1 LKGSISEFLDL
12 VAVERVGGVL
22 SRYFEVAR
30 VIREWQGR
38 GPVIVYRVEGCPQ
51 DSASNLVD
59 LRFKLYKALGVNSD
73 DEAYTKL
80 LNAMSNPAKPYV
92 VGAPKL
98 REAGEGLWEVP
109 AARFYE
115 KEAGPY
121 ISSAIFIACY
131 DGVCNASVHRI
142 LVRDKLVGVV
152 RVVPRH
158 LWELY
163 TRARSRGQD
172 LPVTVV
178 IGVHPAVM
186 LAAASSPRFGVFEI
200 DVASKLLG
208 NLQVYESPIH
218 GNPVPLGSAIVIEGL
233 LSRDMAEEGPY
244 VDVIGTYDRVRMQP
258 MLKVLKVY
266 INVDELTHVIL
277 SGGLE
282 SSMLIGFPREAAIWD
297 AVSKVVARVHKVRLT
312 PASGGW
318 LHAIISIDKRHEGDA
333 KNAIIAAFAAH
344 PSLKHVIVVDSDI
357 DPDNPSEVEWAI
369 ATRFQ
374 ADEDLIIIR
383 NVRGSTLDP
392 SSRDG
397 LTAKMGIDA
406 TKPLN
411 AGIEYEKP
419 RIPLEHKEIA

>member
-1 LKGSISEFLDL
+1 MRGSMLEFLDA
-12 VAVERVGGVL
+12 VDVERIGGTL
-22 SRYFEVAR
+22 SRDFEVAR

-51 DSASNLVD
+51 DSASNLLD
-59 LRFKLYKALGVNSD
+59 LRFKLYKALGVRSD
-73 DEAYTKL
+73 EEAYLKIFD
-80 LNAMSNPAKPYV
+80 AMSSPARPSV
-92 VGAPKL
+92 VGAPRL
-98 REAGEGLWEVP
+98 REAEGGLMEVP

-115 KEAGPY
+115 KEAGLY
-121 ISSAIFIACY
+121 LSSAIFIACY
-131 DGVCNASVHRI
+131 DGVCNASIHRV
-142 LVRDKLVGVV
+142 LVKDKRVGVV

-163 TRARSRGQD
+163 LRAKSRGQD
-172 LPVTVV
+172 LPVSVV
-178 IGVHPAVM
+178 IGVHPAIMV
-186 LAAASSPRFGVFEI
+186 AAASSPRFGVFEV

-208 NLQVYESPIH
+208 NLWVYESPVH
-218 GNPVPLGSAIVIEGL
+218 GNPVPLGSAVVIEGL
-233 LSRDMAEEGPY
+233 LSRDMAEEGLY
-244 VDVIGTYDRVRMQP
+244 ADVVGTYDRVRNQP
-258 MLKVLKVY
+258 VLKVLKVY
-266 INVDELTHVIL
+266 LDVNELTHVIL

-282 SSMLIGFPREAAIWD
+282 ASLLIGFTKEAAIWET
-297 AVSKVVARVHKVRLT
+297 VSKVVAKVHKVRLT

-333 KNAIIAAFAAH
+333 KNAIMAAFVAH
-344 PSLKHVIVVDSDI
+344 PSLKQVIVVDSDI
-357 DPDNPSEVEWAI
+357 DPDDPSQVEWAM

-374 ADEDLIIIR
+374 ADEDLVIVR

-411 AGIEYEKP
+411 AGMEYEKP
-419 RIPLEHKEIA
+419 RIP

>member
-1 LKGSISEFLDL
+1 VRGSMLEFLD
-12 VAVERVGGVL
+12 VVDVERIGGTL
-22 SRYFEVAR
+22 SRDFEVAR

-59 LRFKLYKALGVNSD
+59 LRFKLYKALGVGSD
-73 DEAYTKL
+73 EEAYLKIL
-80 LNAMSNPAKPYV
+80 DAMSSPARPSV
-92 VGAPKL
+92 VGAPRL
-98 REAGEGLWEVP
+98 REAEGGLMEVP
-109 AARFYE
+109 AVRFYE
-115 KEAGPY
+115 KEAGLY
-121 ISSAIFIACY
+121 LSSAIFIACY
-131 DGVCNASVHRI
+131 DGVCNASIHRV
-142 LVRDKLVGVV
+142 LVKDKRVGVV

-163 TRARSRGQD
+163 LRAKSRGQD
-172 LPVTVV
+172 LPVSVV
-178 IGVHPAVM
+178 IGVHPAIMV
-186 LAAASSPRFGVFEI
+186 AAASSPRFGVFEV

-208 NLQVYESPIH
+208 NLWVYESPVH
-218 GNPVPLGSAIVIEGL
+218 GNPVPLGSAVVIEGL

-244 VDVIGTYDRVRMQP
+244 VDVIGTYDRVRYQP
-258 MLKVLKVY
+258 VLKVLKVY
-266 INVDELTHVIL
+266 LDVNELTHVIL

-282 SSMLIGFPREAAIWD
+282 ASLLIGFTREAAIWE

-333 KNAIIAAFAAH
+333 KNAIMAAFAAH

-357 DPDNPSEVEWAI
+357 DPDDPSQVEWAI

-374 ADEDLIIIR
+374 ADEDLVIVR

-411 AGIEYEKP
+411 AGMEYEKP
-419 RIPLEHKEIA
+419 RIP

>member
-1 LKGSISEFLDL
+1 VRGSMLEFLD
-12 VAVERVGGVL
+12 VVDVERIGGTL
-22 SRYFEVAR
+22 SRDFEVAR

-59 LRFKLYKALGVNSD
+59 LRFKLYKALGVGSD
-73 DEAYTKL
+73 EEAYLKIL
-80 LNAMSNPAKPYV
+80 DAMSSPARPSV
-92 VGAPKL
+92 VGAPRL
-98 REAGEGLWEVP
+98 REAEGGLMEVP
-109 AARFYE
+109 AVRFYE
-115 KEAGPY
+115 KEAGLY
-121 ISSAIFIACY
+121 LSSAIFIACY
-131 DGVCNASVHRI
+131 DGVCNASIHRV
-142 LVRDKLVGVV
+142 LVKDKRVGVV

-163 TRARSRGQD
+163 LRAKSRGQD
-172 LPVTVV
+172 LPVSVV
-178 IGVHPAVM
+178 IGVHPAIMV
-186 LAAASSPRFGVFEI
+186 AAASSPRFGVFEV

-208 NLQVYESPIH
+208 NLWVYESPVNR
-218 GNPVPLGSAIVIEGL
+218 NPVPLGSAVVIEGL

-244 VDVIGTYDRVRMQP
+244 VDVIGTYDRVRYQP
-258 MLKVLKVY
+258 VLKVLKVY
-266 INVDELTHVIL
+266 LDVNELTHVIL

-282 SSMLIGFPREAAIWD
+282 ASLLIGFTREAAIWE

-333 KNAIIAAFAAH
+333 KNAIMAAFAAH

-357 DPDNPSEVEWAI
+357 DPDDPSQVEWAI

-374 ADEDLIIIR
+374 ADEDLVIVR

-411 AGIEYEKP
+411 AGMEYEKP
-419 RIPLEHKEIA
+419 RIP

>member
-1 LKGSISEFLDL
+1 
-12 VAVERVGGVL
+12 
-22 SRYFEVAR
+22 
-30 VIREWQGR
+30 
-38 GPVIVYRVEGCPQ
+38 
-51 DSASNLVD
+51 
-59 LRFKLYKALGVNSD
+59 
-73 DEAYTKL
+73 
-80 LNAMSNPAKPYV
+80 
-92 VGAPKL
+92 
-98 REAGEGLWEVP
+98 
-109 AARFYE
+109 
-115 KEAGPY
+115 
-121 ISSAIFIACY
+121 
-131 DGVCNASVHRI
+131 
-142 LVRDKLVGVV
+142 VRDKLVGVI

-163 TRARSRGQD
+163 VRATSRGQD

-178 IGVHPAVM
+178 IGVHPAVT
-186 LAAASSPRFGVFEI
+186 LATALSPRFGVFEV

-218 GNPVPLGSAIVIEGL
+218 GNPVPLGSAIVIEGF

-244 VDVIGTYDRVRMQP
+244 VDVLATYDRVRMQP
-258 MLKVLKVY
+258 MLKALKVY

-277 SGGLE
+277 PGGLE

-297 AVSKVVARVHKVRLT
+297 AVSRVVARVHKVRLT

-333 KNAIIAAFAAH
+333 KNAMMAAFAAH
-344 PSLKHVIVVDSDI
+344 PSLKQVIVVDSDI

-374 ADEDLIIIR
+374 ADEDLVIIR

-419 RIPLEHKEIA
+419 RIP

>member
-1 LKGSISEFLDL
+1 MLEFLD
-12 VAVERVGGVL
+12 VVDVERIGGTL
-22 SRYFEVAR
+22 SRDFEVAR

-51 DSASNLVD
+51 DSASNLLD
-59 LRFKLYKALGVNSD
+59 LRFKLYKALGVGSD
-73 DEAYTKL
+73 EEAYLKIL
-80 LNAMSNPAKPYV
+80 DAMSSPARPSV
-92 VGAPKL
+92 VGAPRL
-98 REAGEGLWEVP
+98 REAEGGLMEVP
-109 AARFYE
+109 AVRFYE
-115 KEAGPY
+115 KEAGLY
-121 ISSAIFIACY
+121 LSSAIFIACY
-131 DGVCNASVHRI
+131 DGVCNASIHRV
-142 LVRDKLVGVV
+142 LVKDKRVGVV

-163 TRARSRGQD
+163 LRAKSRGQD
-172 LPVTVV
+172 LPVSVV
-178 IGVHPAVM
+178 IGVHPAIMV
-186 LAAASSPRFGVFEI
+186 AAASSPRLGVFEV

-208 NLQVYESPIH
+208 NLWVYESPVH
-218 GNPVPLGSAIVIEGL
+218 GNPVPLGSAVVIEGL

-244 VDVIGTYDRVRMQP
+244 VDVIGTYDRVRNQP
-258 MLKVLKVY
+258 VLKVLKVY
-266 INVDELTHVIL
+266 LDVNELTHVLL

-282 SSMLIGFPREAAIWD
+282 ASLLIGFAREAAIWE

-333 KNAIIAAFAAH
+333 KNAIMAAFAAH

-357 DPDNPSEVEWAI
+357 DPDDPSQVEWAI

-374 ADEDLIIIR
+374 ADEDLVIVR

-411 AGIEYEKP
+411 AGMEYEKP
-419 RIPLEHKEIA
+419 RIP

>member
-1 LKGSISEFLDL
+1 VRGSMLEFLD
-12 VAVERVGGVL
+12 VVDVERIDGTL
-22 SRYFEVAR
+22 SRDFEVAR

-59 LRFKLYKALGVNSD
+59 LRFKLYKALGVGSD
-73 DEAYTKL
+73 EEAYLKIL
-80 LNAMSNPAKPYV
+80 DAMSSPTRPSV
-92 VGAPKL
+92 VGAPRL
-98 REAGEGLWEVP
+98 REAEGGLMEVP
-109 AARFYE
+109 AVRFYE
-115 KEAGPY
+115 KEAGLY
-121 ISSAIFIACY
+121 LSSAIFIACY
-131 DGVCNASVHRI
+131 DGVCNASIHRV
-142 LVRDKLVGVV
+142 LVKDKRVGVV

-163 TRARSRGQD
+163 LRAKSRGQD
-172 LPVTVV
+172 LPVSVV
-178 IGVHPAVM
+178 IGVHPAIMV
-186 LAAASSPRFGVFEI
+186 AAASSPRFGVFEV

-208 NLQVYESPIH
+208 NLWVYESPIH
-218 GNPVPLGSAIVIEGL
+218 GNPVPLGSAVVIEGL

-244 VDVIGTYDRVRMQP
+244 LDVIGTYDRVRNQP
-258 MLKVLKVY
+258 VLKVLKVY
-266 INVDELTHVIL
+266 LDVNELTHVIL

-282 SSMLIGFPREAAIWD
+282 ASLLIGFTREAAIWE

-333 KNAIIAAFAAH
+333 KNAIMAAFAAH

-357 DPDNPSEVEWAI
+357 DPDDPSQVEWAI

-374 ADEDLIIIR
+374 ADEDLVIVR

-411 AGIEYEKP
+411 AGMEYEKP
-419 RIPLEHKEIA
+419 RIP

>member
-1 LKGSISEFLDL
+1 MRGSMLEFLD
-12 VAVERVGGVL
+12 VVDVERIGGTL
-22 SRYFEVAR
+22 SRDFEVAR

-51 DSASNLVD
+51 DSASNLLD
-59 LRFKLYKALGVNSD
+59 LRFKLYKALGVGSD
-73 DEAYTKL
+73 EEAYLKIL
-80 LNAMSNPAKPYV
+80 DAMSSPARPSV
-92 VGAPKL
+92 VGAPRL
-98 REAGEGLWEVP
+98 REAEGGLMEVP
-109 AARFYE
+109 AVRFYE
-115 KEAGPY
+115 KEAGLY
-121 ISSAIFIACY
+121 LSSAIFIACY
-131 DGVCNASVHRI
+131 DGVCNASIHRV
-142 LVRDKLVGVV
+142 LVKDKRVGVV

-163 TRARSRGQD
+163 LRAKSRGQD
-172 LPVTVV
+172 LPVSVV
-178 IGVHPAVM
+178 IGVHPAIMV
-186 LAAASSPRFGVFEI
+186 AAASSPRLGVFEV

-208 NLQVYESPIH
+208 NLWVYESPVH
-218 GNPVPLGSAIVIEGL
+218 GNPVPLGSAVVIEGL

-244 VDVIGTYDRVRMQP
+244 VDVIGTYDRVRNQP
-258 MLKVLKVY
+258 VLKVLKVY
-266 INVDELTHVIL
+266 LDVNELTHVIL

-282 SSMLIGFPREAAIWD
+282 ASLLIGFTREAAIWE

-333 KNAIIAAFAAH
+333 KNAIMAAFAAH

-357 DPDNPSEVEWAI
+357 DPDDPSQVEWAI

-374 ADEDLIIIR
+374 ADEDLVIVR

-411 AGIEYEKP
+411 AGMEYEKP
-419 RIPLEHKEIA
+419 RIP

>member
-1 LKGSISEFLDL
+1 MLEFLD
-12 VAVERVGGVL
+12 VVDVERIGGTL
-22 SRYFEVAR
+22 SRDFEVAR
-30 VIREWQGR
+30 IIREWQGR

-51 DSASNLVD
+51 DSASNLLD
-59 LRFKLYKALGVNSD
+59 LRFKLYKALGVGSD
-73 DEAYTKL
+73 EEAYLKIL
-80 LNAMSNPAKPYV
+80 DAMSSPARPSV
-92 VGAPKL
+92 VGAPRL
-98 REAGEGLWEVP
+98 REAEGGLMEVP
-109 AARFYE
+109 AVRFYE
-115 KEAGPY
+115 KEAGLY
-121 ISSAIFIACY
+121 LSSAIFIACY
-131 DGVCNASVHRI
+131 DGVCNASIHRV
-142 LVRDKLVGVV
+142 LVKDKRVGVV

-163 TRARSRGQD
+163 LRAKSRGQD
-172 LPVTVV
+172 LPVSVV
-178 IGVHPAVM
+178 IGVHPAIMV
-186 LAAASSPRFGVFEI
+186 AAASSPRFGVFEV

-208 NLQVYESPIH
+208 NLWVYESPVH
-218 GNPVPLGSAIVIEGL
+218 GNPVPLGSAVVIEGL

-244 VDVIGTYDRVRMQP
+244 VDVIGTYDRVRNQP
-258 MLKVLKVY
+258 VLKVLKVY
-266 INVDELTHVIL
+266 LDVNELTHVIL

-282 SSMLIGFPREAAIWD
+282 ASLLIGFTREAAIWE

-333 KNAIIAAFAAH
+333 KNAIMAAFAAH

-357 DPDNPSEVEWAI
+357 DPDDPSQVEWAI

-374 ADEDLIIIR
+374 ADEDLVIVR

-419 RIPLEHKEIA
+419 RIP

>member
-1 LKGSISEFLDL
+1 MRGSMLEFLD
-12 VAVERVGGVL
+12 VVDVERIDGTL
-22 SRYFEVAR
+22 SRDFEVAR

-51 DSASNLVD
+51 DSASNLLD
-59 LRFKLYKALGVNSD
+59 LRFKLYKALGVGSD
-73 DEAYTKL
+73 EEAYLKIL
-80 LNAMSNPAKPYV
+80 DAMSSPTRPSV
-92 VGAPKL
+92 VGAPRL
-98 REAGEGLWEVP
+98 REAEGGLMEVP
-109 AARFYE
+109 AVRFYE
-115 KEAGPY
+115 KEAGLY
-121 ISSAIFIACY
+121 LSSAIFIACY
-131 DGVCNASVHRI
+131 DGVCNASIHRV
-142 LVRDKLVGVV
+142 LVKDKRVGVV

-163 TRARSRGQD
+163 LRAKSRGQD
-172 LPVTVV
+172 LPVSVV
-178 IGVHPAVM
+178 IGVHPAIMV
-186 LAAASSPRFGVFEI
+186 AAASSPRFGVFEV

-208 NLQVYESPIH
+208 NLWVYESPIH
-218 GNPVPLGSAIVIEGL
+218 GNPVPLGSAVVIEGL

-244 VDVIGTYDRVRMQP
+244 VDVIGTYDRVRNQP
-258 MLKVLKVY
+258 VLKVLKVY
-266 INVDELTHVIL
+266 LDVNELTHVIL

-282 SSMLIGFPREAAIWD
+282 ASLLIGFTREAAIWE

-333 KNAIIAAFAAH
+333 KNAIMAAFAAH

-357 DPDNPSEVEWAI
+357 DPDDPSQVEWAI

-374 ADEDLIIIR
+374 ADEDLVIVR

-411 AGIEYEKP
+411 AGMEYEKP
-419 RIPLEHKEIA
+419 RIP

>member
-1 LKGSISEFLDL
+1 MLEFLD
-12 VAVERVGGVL
+12 VVDVERIGGTL
-22 SRYFEVAR
+22 SRDFEVAR
-30 VIREWQGR
+30 VVREWQGR

-51 DSASNLVD
+51 DSASNLLD
-59 LRFKLYKALGVNSD
+59 LKFKLYKALGVGSD
-73 DEAYTKL
+73 EEAYLKIL
-80 LNAMSNPAKPYV
+80 DAMSSPARPSV
-92 VGAPKL
+92 VGAPRL
-98 REAGEGLWEVP
+98 REAEGGLMEVP

-115 KEAGPY
+115 KEAGLY
-121 ISSAIFIACY
+121 LSSAIFIACY
-131 DGVCNASVHRI
+131 DGVCNASINRV
-142 LVRDKLVGVV
+142 LVKDKRVGVV

-163 TRARSRGQD
+163 LRAKSRGQD
-172 LPVTVV
+172 LPVSVV
-178 IGVHPAVM
+178 IGVHPAIMV
-186 LAAASSPRFGVFEI
+186 AAASSPRFGVFEV

-208 NLQVYESPIH
+208 NLWVYESPVH
-218 GNPVPLGSAIVIEGL
+218 GNPVPLGSAVVIEGL

-244 VDVIGTYDRVRMQP
+244 VDVIGTYDRVRNQP
-258 MLKVLKVY
+258 VLKVLKVY
-266 INVDELTHVIL
+266 LDVNELTHVIL

-282 SSMLIGFPREAAIWD
+282 ASLLIGFTREAAIWE

-333 KNAIIAAFAAH
+333 KNAIMAAFAAH
-344 PSLKHVIVVDSDI
+344 PSLKYVIVVDSDI
-357 DPDNPSEVEWAI
+357 DPDDPSQVEWAI

-374 ADEDLIIIR
+374 ADEDLVIVR

-419 RIPLEHKEIA
+419 RIP

>member
-1 LKGSISEFLDL
+1 MLEFLD
-12 VAVERVGGVL
+12 VVDVERIGGTL
-22 SRYFEVAR
+22 SRDFEVAR

-51 DSASNLVD
+51 DSASNLLD
-59 LRFKLYKALGVNSD
+59 LRFKLYKALGVGSD
-73 DEAYTKL
+73 EEAYLKIFD
-80 LNAMSNPAKPYV
+80 AMSSPARPSV
-92 VGAPKL
+92 VGAPRL
-98 REAGEGLWEVP
+98 REAEGGLMEVP
-109 AARFYE
+109 AVRFYE
-115 KEAGPY
+115 KEAGLY
-121 ISSAIFIACY
+121 LSSAIFIACY
-131 DGVCNASVHRI
+131 DGVCNASIHRV
-142 LVRDKLVGVV
+142 LVKDKRVGVV

-163 TRARSRGQD
+163 LRAKSRGQD
-172 LPVTVV
+172 LPVSVV
-178 IGVHPAVM
+178 IGVHPAIMV
-186 LAAASSPRFGVFEI
+186 AAASSPRFGVFEV

-208 NLQVYESPIH
+208 NLWVYESPVH
-218 GNPVPLGSAIVIEGL
+218 GNPVPLGSAVVIEGL

-244 VDVIGTYDRVRMQP
+244 ADVVGTYDRVRNQP
-258 MLKVLKVY
+258 VLKVLKVY
-266 INVDELTHVIL
+266 LDVNELTHVIL

-282 SSMLIGFPREAAIWD
+282 ASLLIGFTREAAIWE

-333 KNAIIAAFAAH
+333 KNAIMAAFAAH

-357 DPDNPSEVEWAI
+357 DPDDPSQVEWAI

-374 ADEDLIIIR
+374 ADEDLVIVR

-411 AGIEYEKP
+411 AGMEYEKP
-419 RIPLEHKEIA
+419 RIP

>member
-1 LKGSISEFLDL
+1 MLEFLD
-12 VAVERVGGVL
+12 VVDVERIGGTL
-22 SRYFEVAR
+22 SRDFEVAR

-51 DSASNLVD
+51 DSASNLLD
-59 LRFKLYKALGVNSD
+59 LRFKLYKALGVGSD
-73 DEAYTKL
+73 EEAYLKIL
-80 LNAMSNPAKPYV
+80 DAMSSPARPSV
-92 VGAPKL
+92 VGAPRL
-98 REAGEGLWEVP
+98 REAEGGLMEVP
-109 AARFYE
+109 AVRFYE
-115 KEAGPY
+115 KEAGLY
-121 ISSAIFIACY
+121 LSSAIFIACY
-131 DGVCNASVHRI
+131 DGVCNASIHRV
-142 LVRDKLVGVV
+142 LVKDKRVGVV

-163 TRARSRGQD
+163 LRAKSRGQD
-172 LPVTVV
+172 LPVSVV
-178 IGVHPAVM
+178 IGVHPAIMV
-186 LAAASSPRFGVFEI
+186 AAASSPRFGVFEV

-208 NLQVYESPIH
+208 NLWVYESPVH
-218 GNPVPLGSAIVIEGL
+218 GNPVPLGSAVVIEGL

-244 VDVIGTYDRVRMQP
+244 VDVIGTYDRVRYQP
-258 MLKVLKVY
+258 VLKVLKVY
-266 INVDELTHVIL
+266 LDVNELTHVIL

-282 SSMLIGFPREAAIWD
+282 ASLLIGFTREAAIWE

-333 KNAIIAAFAAH
+333 KNAIMAAFAAH

-357 DPDNPSEVEWAI
+357 DPDDPSQVEWAI

-374 ADEDLIIIR
+374 ADEDLVIVR

-411 AGIEYEKP
+411 AGMEYEKP
-419 RIPLEHKEIA
+419 RIP

>member
-1 LKGSISEFLDL
+1 MKGSILEFLD
-12 VAVERVGGVL
+12 VIGVERVKGVL
-22 SRYFEVAR
+22 SRDFEVAR

-38 GPVIVYRVEGCPQ
+38 GPAIVYRVEGCPQ

-59 LRFKLYKALGVNSD
+59 LRFKLYKALGVRGD
-73 DEAYTKL
+73 EEAYLKIL
-80 LNAMSNPAKPYV
+80 DAMSNPARPYI

-98 REAGEGLWEVP
+98 REAEGGLMEVP
-109 AARFYE
+109 AVRFYE

-121 ISSAIFIACY
+121 LSSAIFIACY
-131 DGVCNASVHRI
+131 DGVCNASIHRV
-142 LVRDKLVGVV
+142 LVRDKRVGVV

-163 TRARSRGQD
+163 LRAKSMGQD

-186 LAAASSPRFGVFEI
+186 VAAASSPRFGVFEV

-208 NLQVYESPIH
+208 NLSVYESPVH
-218 GNPVPLGSAIVIEGL
+218 GNPVPLGSAVVIEGL
-233 LSRDMAEEGPY
+233 LSRDTAEEGPY
-244 VDVIGTYDRVRMQP
+244 VDVIGTYDRVRLQP
-258 MLKVLKVY
+258 MLKVLGVY
-266 INVDELTHVIL
+266 IEADELTHVIL

-282 SSMLIGFPREAAIWD
+282 ASLLIGFMREAAIWD
-297 AVSKVVARVHKVRLT
+297 SVSKVVAKVHKVRLT

-318 LHAIISIDKRHEGDA
+318 LHAIISIDKRHDGDA
-333 KNAIIAAFAAH
+333 KNAIMAAFAAH
-344 PSLKHVIVVDSDI
+344 PSLKHVVVVDSDI
-357 DPDNPSEVEWAI
+357 DPDDPSQVEWAI

-374 ADEDLIIIR
+374 ADEDLVIIR

-411 AGIEYEKP
+411 AGVEYERP
-419 RIPLEHKEIA
+419 RIP

>member
-1 LKGSISEFLDL
+1 VRGSMLEFLD
-12 VAVERVGGVL
+12 VVDVERIDGTL
-22 SRYFEVAR
+22 SRDFEVAR

-59 LRFKLYKALGVNSD
+59 LRFKLYKALGVGSD
-73 DEAYTKL
+73 EEAYLKIL
-80 LNAMSNPAKPYV
+80 DAMSSPARPSV
-92 VGAPKL
+92 VGAPRL
-98 REAGEGLWEVP
+98 REAEGGLMEVP
-109 AARFYE
+109 AVRFYE
-115 KEAGPY
+115 KEAGLY
-121 ISSAIFIACY
+121 LSSAIFIACY
-131 DGVCNASVHRI
+131 DGVCNASIHRV
-142 LVRDKLVGVV
+142 LVKDKRVGVV

-163 TRARSRGQD
+163 LRAKSRGQD
-172 LPVTVV
+172 LPVSVV
-178 IGVHPAVM
+178 IGVHPAIMV
-186 LAAASSPRFGVFEI
+186 AAASSPRFGVFEV

-208 NLQVYESPIH
+208 NLWVYESPVH
-218 GNPVPLGSAIVIEGL
+218 GNPVPLGSAVVIEGL

-244 VDVIGTYDRVRMQP
+244 VDVIGTYDRVRNQP
-258 MLKVLKVY
+258 VLKVLKVY
-266 INVDELTHVIL
+266 LDVNELTHVIL

-282 SSMLIGFPREAAIWD
+282 ASLLIGFTREAAIWE

-333 KNAIIAAFAAH
+333 KNAIMAAFAAH

-357 DPDNPSEVEWAI
+357 DPDDPSQVEWAI

-374 ADEDLIIIR
+374 ADEDLVIVR

-419 RIPLEHKEIA
+419 RIP

>member
-1 LKGSISEFLDL
+1 MRGSVLEFLD
-12 VAVERVGGVL
+12 VVDVERIGGTL
-22 SRYFEVAR
+22 SRDFEVAR

-51 DSASNLVD
+51 DSASNLLD
-59 LRFKLYKALGVNSD
+59 LRFKLYKALGVRSD
-73 DEAYTKL
+73 EEAYLKIFD
-80 LNAMSNPAKPYV
+80 AMSSPARPSV
-92 VGAPKL
+92 VGAPRL
-98 REAGEGLWEVP
+98 REAEGGLMEVP

-115 KEAGPY
+115 KEAGLY
-121 ISSAIFIACY
+121 LSSAIFIACY
-131 DGVCNASVHRI
+131 DGVCNASIHRV
-142 LVRDKLVGVV
+142 LVKDKRVGVV

-163 TRARSRGQD
+163 LRAKSRGQD
-172 LPVTVV
+172 LPVSVV
-178 IGVHPAVM
+178 IGVHPAIMV
-186 LAAASSPRFGVFEI
+186 AAASSPRFGVFEV

-208 NLQVYESPIH
+208 NLWVYESPVH
-218 GNPVPLGSAIVIEGL
+218 GNPVPLGSAVVIEGL

-244 VDVIGTYDRVRMQP
+244 ADVVGTYDRVRNQP
-258 MLKVLKVY
+258 VLKVLKVY
-266 INVDELTHVIL
+266 LDVNELTHVIL

-282 SSMLIGFPREAAIWD
+282 ASLLIGFTKEAAIWE

-333 KNAIIAAFAAH
+333 KNAIMAAFVAH
-344 PSLKHVIVVDSDI
+344 PSLKQVIVVDSDI
-357 DPDNPSEVEWAI
+357 DPDDPSQVEWAI

-374 ADEDLIIIR
+374 ADEDLVIVR

-411 AGIEYEKP
+411 AGMEYEKP
-419 RIPLEHKEIA
+419 RIP

>member
-1 LKGSISEFLDL
+1 MLEFLD
-12 VAVERVGGVL
+12 VVDVERIGGTL
-22 SRYFEVAR
+22 SRDFEVAR

-51 DSASNLVD
+51 DSASNLLD
-59 LRFKLYKALGVNSD
+59 LKFKLYKALGVGSD
-73 DEAYTKL
+73 EEAYLKIL
-80 LNAMSNPAKPYV
+80 DAMSSPARPSV
-92 VGAPKL
+92 VGAPRL
-98 REAGEGLWEVP
+98 REAEGGLMEVP
-109 AARFYE
+109 AVRFYE
-115 KEAGPY
+115 KEAGLY
-121 ISSAIFIACY
+121 LSSAIFIACY
-131 DGVCNASVHRI
+131 DGVCNASIHRV
-142 LVRDKLVGVV
+142 LVKDKRVGVV

-163 TRARSRGQD
+163 LRAKSRGQD
-172 LPVTVV
+172 LPVSVV
-178 IGVHPAVM
+178 IGVHPAIMV
-186 LAAASSPRFGVFEI
+186 AAASSPRFGVFEV

-208 NLQVYESPIH
+208 NLWVYESPVH
-218 GNPVPLGSAIVIEGL
+218 GNPVPLGSAVVIEGL

-244 VDVIGTYDRVRMQP
+244 VDVIGTYDRVRNQP
-258 MLKVLKVY
+258 VLKVLKVY
-266 INVDELTHVIL
+266 LDVNELTHVIL

-282 SSMLIGFPREAAIWD
+282 ASLLIGFTREAAIWE

-333 KNAIIAAFAAH
+333 KNAIMAAFAAH
-344 PSLKHVIVVDSDI
+344 PSLKYVIVVDSDI
-357 DPDNPSEVEWAI
+357 DPDDPSQVEWAI

-374 ADEDLIIIR
+374 ADEDLVIVR

-411 AGIEYEKP
+411 AGMEYEKP
-419 RIPLEHKEIA
+419 RIP

>member
-1 LKGSISEFLDL
+1 VRGSVLEFLD
-12 VAVERVGGVL
+12 VVDVERIGGTL
-22 SRYFEVAR
+22 SRDFEVAR

-51 DSASNLVD
+51 DSASNLLD
-59 LRFKLYKALGVNSD
+59 LRFKLYKALGVGSD
-73 DEAYTKL
+73 EEAYLKIFD
-80 LNAMSNPAKPYV
+80 AMSSPVRPSV
-92 VGAPKL
+92 VGAPRL
-98 REAGEGLWEVP
+98 REAEGGLMEVP
-109 AARFYE
+109 AVRFYE
-115 KEAGPY
+115 KEAGLY
-121 ISSAIFIACY
+121 LSSAIFIACY
-131 DGVCNASVHRI
+131 DGVCNASIHRV
-142 LVRDKLVGVV
+142 LVKDKRVGVV

-163 TRARSRGQD
+163 LRAKSRGQD
-172 LPVTVV
+172 LPVSVV
-178 IGVHPAVM
+178 IGVHPAIMV
-186 LAAASSPRFGVFEI
+186 AAASSPRFGVFEV

-208 NLQVYESPIH
+208 NLWVYESPVH
-218 GNPVPLGSAIVIEGL
+218 GNPVPLGSAVVIEGL

-244 VDVIGTYDRVRMQP
+244 ADVVGTYDRVRNQP
-258 MLKVLKVY
+258 VLKVLKVY
-266 INVDELTHVIL
+266 LDVNELTHVIL

-282 SSMLIGFPREAAIWD
+282 ASLLIGFTREAAIWE

-333 KNAIIAAFAAH
+333 KNAIMAAFVAH
-344 PSLKHVIVVDSDI
+344 PSLKQVIVVDSDI
-357 DPDNPSEVEWAI
+357 DPDDPSQVEWAI

-374 ADEDLIIIR
+374 ADEDLVIVR

-411 AGIEYEKP
+411 AGMEYEKP
-419 RIPLEHKEIA
+419 RIP

>member
-1 LKGSISEFLDL
+1 VRGSMLEFLD
-12 VAVERVGGVL
+12 VVDVERIDGTL
-22 SRYFEVAR
+22 SRDFEVAR

-59 LRFKLYKALGVNSD
+59 LRFKLYKALGVGSD
-73 DEAYTKL
+73 EEAYLKIL
-80 LNAMSNPAKPYV
+80 DAMSSPARPSV
-92 VGAPKL
+92 VGAPRL
-98 REAGEGLWEVP
+98 REAEGGLMEVP
-109 AARFYE
+109 AVRFYE
-115 KEAGPY
+115 KEAGLY
-121 ISSAIFIACY
+121 LSSAIFIACY
-131 DGVCNASVHRI
+131 DGVCNASIHRV
-142 LVRDKLVGVV
+142 LVKDKRVGVV

-163 TRARSRGQD
+163 LRAKSRGQD
-172 LPVTVV
+172 LPVSVV
-178 IGVHPAVM
+178 IGVHPAIMV
-186 LAAASSPRFGVFEI
+186 AAASSPRFGVFEV

-208 NLQVYESPIH
+208 NLWVYESPIH
-218 GNPVPLGSAIVIEGL
+218 GNPVPLGSAVVIEGL

-244 VDVIGTYDRVRMQP
+244 VDVIGTYDRVRNQP
-258 MLKVLKVY
+258 VLKVLKVY
-266 INVDELTHVIL
+266 LDVNELTHVIL

-282 SSMLIGFPREAAIWD
+282 ASLLIGFTREAAIWE

-333 KNAIIAAFAAH
+333 KNAIMAAFAAH

-357 DPDNPSEVEWAI
+357 DPDDPSQVEWAI

-374 ADEDLIIIR
+374 ADEDLVIVR

-411 AGIEYEKP
+411 AGMEYEKP
-419 RIPLEHKEIA
+419 RIP

>member
-1 LKGSISEFLDL
+1 MLEFLD
-12 VAVERVGGVL
+12 VVDVERIGGTL
-22 SRYFEVAR
+22 SRDFEVAR

-51 DSASNLVD
+51 DSASNLLD
-59 LRFKLYKALGVNSD
+59 LKFKLYKALGVGSD
-73 DEAYTKL
+73 EEAYLKIL
-80 LNAMSNPAKPYV
+80 DAMSSPARPSV
-92 VGAPKL
+92 VGAPRL
-98 REAGEGLWEVP
+98 REAEGGLMEVP

-115 KEAGPY
+115 KEAGLY
-121 ISSAIFIACY
+121 LSSAIFIACY
-131 DGVCNASVHRI
+131 DGACNASIHRI
-142 LVRDKLVGVV
+142 LVKDKRVGVV

-163 TRARSRGQD
+163 LRAKSRGQD
-172 LPVTVV
+172 LPVSVV
-178 IGVHPAVM
+178 IGVHPAIMV
-186 LAAASSPRFGVFEI
+186 AAASSPRFGVFEV

-208 NLQVYESPIH
+208 NLWVYESPVH
-218 GNPVPLGSAIVIEGL
+218 GNPVPLGSAVVIEGL

-244 VDVIGTYDRVRMQP
+244 VDIIGTYDRVRSQP
-258 MLKVLKVY
+258 VLKVLKVY
-266 INVDELTHVIL
+266 LDVNELTHVIL

-282 SSMLIGFPREAAIWD
+282 ASLLIGFTREAAIWE

-333 KNAIIAAFAAH
+333 KNAIMAAFAAH
-344 PSLKHVIVVDSDI
+344 PSLKYVIVVDSDI
-357 DPDNPSEVEWAI
+357 DPDDPSQVEWAI

-374 ADEDLIIIR
+374 ADEDLVIVR

-419 RIPLEHKEIA
+419 RIP

>member
-1 LKGSISEFLDL
+1 VRGSMLEFLD
-12 VAVERVGGVL
+12 VVDVERIDGTL
-22 SRYFEVAR
+22 SRDFEVAR

-59 LRFKLYKALGVNSD
+59 LRFKLYKALGVGSD
-73 DEAYTKL
+73 EEAYLKIL
-80 LNAMSNPAKPYV
+80 DAMSSPTRPSV
-92 VGAPKL
+92 VGAPRL
-98 REAGEGLWEVP
+98 REAEGGLMEVP
-109 AARFYE
+109 AVRFYE
-115 KEAGPY
+115 KEAGLY
-121 ISSAIFIACY
+121 LSSAIFIACY
-131 DGVCNASVHRI
+131 DGVCNASIHRV
-142 LVRDKLVGVV
+142 LVKDKRVGVV

-163 TRARSRGQD
+163 LRAKSRGQD
-172 LPVTVV
+172 LPVSVV
-178 IGVHPAVM
+178 IGVHPAIMV
-186 LAAASSPRFGVFEI
+186 AAASSPRFGVFEV

-208 NLQVYESPIH
+208 NLWVYESPIH
-218 GNPVPLGSAIVIEGL
+218 GNPVPLGSAVVIEGL

-244 VDVIGTYDRVRMQP
+244 LDVIGTYDRVRNQP
-258 MLKVLKVY
+258 VLKVLKVY
-266 INVDELTHVIL
+266 LDVNELTHVIL

-282 SSMLIGFPREAAIWD
+282 ASLLIGFTREAAIWE

-333 KNAIIAAFAAH
+333 KNAIMAAFAAH

-357 DPDNPSEVEWAI
+357 DPDDPSQVEWAI

-374 ADEDLIIIR
+374 ADEDLVIVR

-419 RIPLEHKEIA
+419 RIP

>member
-1 LKGSISEFLDL
+1 MLEFLD
-12 VAVERVGGVL
+12 VVDVERIDGTL
-22 SRYFEVAR
+22 SRDFEVAR

-51 DSASNLVD
+51 DSASNLLD
-59 LRFKLYKALGVNSD
+59 LRFKLYKALGVGSD
-73 DEAYTKL
+73 EEAYLKIL
-80 LNAMSNPAKPYV
+80 DAMSSPARPSV
-92 VGAPKL
+92 VGAPRL
-98 REAGEGLWEVP
+98 REAEGGLMEVP
-109 AARFYE
+109 AVRFYE
-115 KEAGPY
+115 KEAGLY
-121 ISSAIFIACY
+121 LSSAIFIACY
-131 DGVCNASVHRI
+131 DGVCNASIHRV
-142 LVRDKLVGVV
+142 LVKDKRVGVV

-163 TRARSRGQD
+163 LRAKSRGQD
-172 LPVTVV
+172 LPVSVV
-178 IGVHPAVM
+178 IGVHPAIMV
-186 LAAASSPRFGVFEI
+186 AAASSPRFGVFEV

-208 NLQVYESPIH
+208 NLWVYESPVH
-218 GNPVPLGSAIVIEGL
+218 GNPVPLGSAVVIEGL

-244 VDVIGTYDRVRMQP
+244 VDVIGTYDRVRNQP
-258 MLKVLKVY
+258 VLKVLKVY
-266 INVDELTHVIL
+266 LDVNELTHVIL

-282 SSMLIGFPREAAIWD
+282 ASLLIGFTREAAIWE

-333 KNAIIAAFAAH
+333 KNAIMAAFAAH

-357 DPDNPSEVEWAI
+357 DPDDPSQVEWAI

-374 ADEDLIIIR
+374 ADEDLVIVR

-411 AGIEYEKP
+411 AGMEYEKP
-419 RIPLEHKEIA
+419 RIP

>member
-1 LKGSISEFLDL
+1 MLEFLD
-12 VAVERVGGVL
+12 VVDVERIGGTL
-22 SRYFEVAR
+22 SRDFEVAR

-51 DSASNLVD
+51 DSASNLLD
-59 LRFKLYKALGVNSD
+59 LKFKLYKALGVGSD
-73 DEAYTKL
+73 EEAYLKIL
-80 LNAMSNPAKPYV
+80 DAMSSPARPSV
-92 VGAPKL
+92 VGAPRL
-98 REAGEGLWEVP
+98 REAEGGLMEVP

-115 KEAGPY
+115 KEAGLY
-121 ISSAIFIACY
+121 LSSSIFIACY
-131 DGVCNASVHRI
+131 DGVCNASINRV
-142 LVRDKLVGVV
+142 LAKDKRVGVV

-163 TRARSRGQD
+163 LRAKSRGQD
-172 LPVTVV
+172 LPVSVV
-178 IGVHPAVM
+178 IGVHPAIMV
-186 LAAASSPRFGVFEI
+186 AAASSPRFGVFEV

-208 NLQVYESPIH
+208 NLWVYESPVH
-218 GNPVPLGSAIVIEGL
+218 GNPVPLGSAVVIEGL

-244 VDVIGTYDRVRMQP
+244 VDVIGTYDRVRNQP
-258 MLKVLKVY
+258 VLKVLKVY
-266 INVDELTHVIL
+266 LDVNELTHVIL

-282 SSMLIGFPREAAIWD
+282 ASLLIGFTREAAIWE

-333 KNAIIAAFAAH
+333 KNAIMAAFAAH
-344 PSLKHVIVVDSDI
+344 PSLKYVIVVDSDI
-357 DPDNPSEVEWAI
+357 DPDDPSQVEWAI

-374 ADEDLIIIR
+374 ADEDLVIVR

-419 RIPLEHKEIA
+419 RIP

>member
-1 LKGSISEFLDL
+1 
-12 VAVERVGGVL
+12 
-22 SRYFEVAR
+22 
-30 VIREWQGR
+30 
-38 GPVIVYRVEGCPQ
+38 
-51 DSASNLVD
+51 
-59 LRFKLYKALGVNSD
+59 
-73 DEAYTKL
+73 
-80 LNAMSNPAKPYV
+80 M
-92 VGAPKL
+92 
-98 REAGEGLWEVP
+98 EVP

-115 KEAGPY
+115 KEAGLY
-121 ISSAIFIACY
+121 LSSAIFIACY
-131 DGVCNASVHRI
+131 DGVCNASIHRI
-142 LVRDKLVGVV
+142 LVKDKRVGVV

-163 TRARSRGQD
+163 LRAKSRGQD
-172 LPVTVV
+172 LPVSVV
-178 IGVHPAVM
+178 IGVHPAIMV
-186 LAAASSPRFGVFEI
+186 AAASSPRFGVFEV

-208 NLQVYESPIH
+208 NLWVYESPVH
-218 GNPVPLGSAIVIEGL
+218 GNPVPLGSAVVIEGL

-244 VDVIGTYDRVRMQP
+244 VDVIGTYDRVRNQP
-258 MLKVLKVY
+258 VLKVLKVY
-266 INVDELTHVIL
+266 LDVNELTHVIL

-282 SSMLIGFPREAAIWD
+282 ASLLIGFTREAAIWE

-333 KNAIIAAFAAH
+333 KNAIMAAFAAH
-344 PSLKHVIVVDSDI
+344 PSLKYVIVVDSDI
-357 DPDNPSEVEWAI
+357 DPDDPSQVEWAI

-374 ADEDLIIIR
+374 ADEDLVIVR

-419 RIPLEHKEIA
+419 RIP

>member
-1 LKGSISEFLDL
+1 MRGSMLEFLD
-12 VAVERVGGVL
+12 VVDVERIGGTL
-22 SRYFEVAR
+22 SRDFEVAR

-59 LRFKLYKALGVNSD
+59 LRFKLYKALGVGSD
-73 DEAYTKL
+73 EEAYLKIL
-80 LNAMSNPAKPYV
+80 DAMSSPARPSV
-92 VGAPKL
+92 VGAPRL
-98 REAGEGLWEVP
+98 REAEGGLMEVP
-109 AARFYE
+109 AVRFYE
-115 KEAGPY
+115 KEAGLY
-121 ISSAIFIACY
+121 LSSAIFIACY
-131 DGVCNASVHRI
+131 DGVCNASIHRV
-142 LVRDKLVGVV
+142 LVKDKRVGVV

-163 TRARSRGQD
+163 LRAKSRGQD
-172 LPVTVV
+172 LPVSVV
-178 IGVHPAVM
+178 IGVHPAIMV
-186 LAAASSPRFGVFEI
+186 AAASSPRFGVFEV

-208 NLQVYESPIH
+208 NLWVYESPVH
-218 GNPVPLGSAIVIEGL
+218 GNLVPLGSAVVIEGL

-244 VDVIGTYDRVRMQP
+244 VDVIGTYDRVRYQP
-258 MLKVLKVY
+258 VLKVLKVY
-266 INVDELTHVIL
+266 LDVNELTHVIL

-282 SSMLIGFPREAAIWD
+282 ASLLIGFTREAAIWE

-333 KNAIIAAFAAH
+333 KNAIMAAFAAH

-357 DPDNPSEVEWAI
+357 DPDDPSQVEWAI

-374 ADEDLIIIR
+374 ADEDLVIVR

-411 AGIEYEKP
+411 AGMEYEKP
-419 RIPLEHKEIA
+419 RIP

>member
-1 LKGSISEFLDL
+1 MRGSMLEFLD
-12 VAVERVGGVL
+12 VVDVERIDGTL
-22 SRYFEVAR
+22 SRDFEVAR

-59 LRFKLYKALGVNSD
+59 LRFKLYKALGVGSD
-73 DEAYTKL
+73 EEAYLKIL
-80 LNAMSNPAKPYV
+80 DAMSSPTRPSV
-92 VGAPKL
+92 VGAPRL
-98 REAGEGLWEVP
+98 REAEGGLMEVP
-109 AARFYE
+109 AVRFYE
-115 KEAGPY
+115 KEAGLY
-121 ISSAIFIACY
+121 LSSAIFIACY
-131 DGVCNASVHRI
+131 DGVCNASIHRV
-142 LVRDKLVGVV
+142 LVKDKRVGVV

-163 TRARSRGQD
+163 LRAKSRGQD
-172 LPVTVV
+172 LPVSVV
-178 IGVHPAVM
+178 IGVHPAIMV
-186 LAAASSPRFGVFEI
+186 AAASSPRFGVFEV

-208 NLQVYESPIH
+208 NLWVYESPIH
-218 GNPVPLGSAIVIEGL
+218 GNPVPLGSAVVIEGL

-244 VDVIGTYDRVRMQP
+244 LDVIGTYDRVRNQP
-258 MLKVLKVY
+258 VLKVLKVY
-266 INVDELTHVIL
+266 LDVNELTHVIL

-282 SSMLIGFPREAAIWD
+282 ASLLIGFTREAAIWE

-333 KNAIIAAFAAH
+333 KNAIMAAFAAH

-357 DPDNPSEVEWAI
+357 DPDDPSQVEWAI

-374 ADEDLIIIR
+374 ADEDLVIVR

-411 AGIEYEKP
+411 AGMEYEKP
-419 RIPLEHKEIA
+419 RIP

>member
-1 LKGSISEFLDL
+1 VRGSMLEFLD
-12 VAVERVGGVL
+12 VVDVERIGGTL
-22 SRYFEVAR
+22 SRDFEVAR
-30 VIREWQGR
+30 VVREWQGR

-51 DSASNLVD
+51 DSASNLLD
-59 LRFKLYKALGVNSD
+59 LKFKLYKALGVGSD
-73 DEAYTKL
+73 EEAYLKIL
-80 LNAMSNPAKPYV
+80 DAMSSPARPSV
-92 VGAPKL
+92 VGAPRL
-98 REAGEGLWEVP
+98 REAEGGLMEVP

-115 KEAGPY
+115 KEAGLY
-121 ISSAIFIACY
+121 LSSAIFIACY
-131 DGVCNASVHRI
+131 DGVCNASINRV
-142 LVRDKLVGVV
+142 LVKDKRVGVV

-163 TRARSRGQD
+163 LRAKSRGQD
-172 LPVTVV
+172 LPVSVV
-178 IGVHPAVM
+178 IGVHPAIMV
-186 LAAASSPRFGVFEI
+186 AAASSPRFGVFEV

-208 NLQVYESPIH
+208 NLWVYESPVH
-218 GNPVPLGSAIVIEGL
+218 GNPVPLGSAVVIEGL

-244 VDVIGTYDRVRMQP
+244 VDVIGTYDRVRNQP
-258 MLKVLKVY
+258 VLKVLKVY
-266 INVDELTHVIL
+266 LDVNELTHVIL

-282 SSMLIGFPREAAIWD
+282 ASLLIGFTREAAIWE

-333 KNAIIAAFAAH
+333 KNAIMAAFAAH
-344 PSLKHVIVVDSDI
+344 PSLKYVIVVDSDI
-357 DPDNPSEVEWAI
+357 DPDDPSQVEWAI

-374 ADEDLIIIR
+374 ADEDLVIVR

-419 RIPLEHKEIA
+419 RIP

>member
-1 LKGSISEFLDL
+1 MRGSMLEFLD
-12 VAVERVGGVL
+12 VVDVERIDGTL
-22 SRYFEVAR
+22 SRDFEVAR

-51 DSASNLVD
+51 DSASNLLD
-59 LRFKLYKALGVNSD
+59 LRFKLYKALGVGSD
-73 DEAYTKL
+73 EEAYLKIL
-80 LNAMSNPAKPYV
+80 DAMSSPARPSV
-92 VGAPKL
+92 VGAPRL
-98 REAGEGLWEVP
+98 REAEGGLMEVP
-109 AARFYE
+109 AVRFYE
-115 KEAGPY
+115 KEAGLY
-121 ISSAIFIACY
+121 LSSAIFIACY
-131 DGVCNASVHRI
+131 DGVCNASIHRV
-142 LVRDKLVGVV
+142 LVKDKRVGVV

-163 TRARSRGQD
+163 LRAKSRGQD
-172 LPVTVV
+172 LPVSVV
-178 IGVHPAVM
+178 IGVHPAIMV
-186 LAAASSPRFGVFEI
+186 AAASSPRFGVFEV

-208 NLQVYESPIH
+208 NLWVYESPVH
-218 GNPVPLGSAIVIEGL
+218 GNPVPLGSAVVIEGL

-244 VDVIGTYDRVRMQP
+244 VDVIGTYDRVRNQP
-258 MLKVLKVY
+258 VLKVLKVY
-266 INVDELTHVIL
+266 LDVNELTHVIL

-282 SSMLIGFPREAAIWD
+282 ASLLIGFTREAAIWE

-333 KNAIIAAFAAH
+333 KNAIMAAFAAH

-357 DPDNPSEVEWAI
+357 DPDDPSQVEWAI

-374 ADEDLIIIR
+374 ADEDLVIVR

-411 AGIEYEKP
+411 AGMEYEKP
-419 RIPLEHKEIA
+419 RIP

>member
-1 LKGSISEFLDL
+1 MKGSISEFLDL
-12 VAVERVGGVL
+12 VDVERVGGVQ

-80 LNAMSNPAKPYV
+80 LDAMSSPAKPYV

-109 AARFYE
+109 AVRFYE

-131 DGVCNASVHRI
+131 DRVCNASVHRI

-163 TRARSRGQD
+163 VKATSRGQD

-186 LAAASSPRFGVFEI
+186 LAAASSPRFGVFEV

-258 MLKVLKVY
+258 VLKVLKVY

-383 NVRGSTLDP
+383 NIRGSTLDP

-419 RIPLEHKEIA
+419 RIPVDHKEIA

>member
-1 LKGSISEFLDL
+1 MRGSMLEFLD
-12 VAVERVGGVL
+12 VVDVERIGGTL
-22 SRYFEVAR
+22 SRDFEVAR

-59 LRFKLYKALGVNSD
+59 LRFKLYKALGVGSD
-73 DEAYTKL
+73 EEAYLKIL
-80 LNAMSNPAKPYV
+80 DAMSSPARPSV
-92 VGAPKL
+92 VGAPRL
-98 REAGEGLWEVP
+98 REAEGGLMEVP
-109 AARFYE
+109 AVRFYE
-115 KEAGPY
+115 KEAGLY
-121 ISSAIFIACY
+121 LSSAIFIACY
-131 DGVCNASVHRI
+131 DGVCNASIHRV
-142 LVRDKLVGVV
+142 LVKDKRVGVV

-163 TRARSRGQD
+163 LRAKSRGQD
-172 LPVTVV
+172 LPVSVV
-178 IGVHPAVM
+178 IGVHPAIMV
-186 LAAASSPRFGVFEI
+186 AAASSPRFGVFEV

-208 NLQVYESPIH
+208 NLWVYESPVNR
-218 GNPVPLGSAIVIEGL
+218 NPVPLGSAVVIEGL

-244 VDVIGTYDRVRMQP
+244 VDVIGTYDRVRYQP
-258 MLKVLKVY
+258 VLKVLKVY
-266 INVDELTHVIL
+266 LDVNELTHVIL

-282 SSMLIGFPREAAIWD
+282 ASLLIGFTREAAIWE

-333 KNAIIAAFAAH
+333 KNAIMAAFAAH

-357 DPDNPSEVEWAI
+357 DPDDPSQVEWAI

-374 ADEDLIIIR
+374 ADEDLVIVR

-411 AGIEYEKP
+411 AGMEYEKP
-419 RIPLEHKEIA
+419 RIP

>member
-1 LKGSISEFLDL
+1 MRGSMLEFLD
-12 VAVERVGGVL
+12 VVDVERIGGTL
-22 SRYFEVAR
+22 SRDFEVAR

-51 DSASNLVD
+51 DSASNLLD
-59 LRFKLYKALGVNSD
+59 LRFKLYKALGVGSD
-73 DEAYTKL
+73 EEAYLKIL
-80 LNAMSNPAKPYV
+80 DAMSSPARPSV
-92 VGAPKL
+92 VGAPRL
-98 REAGEGLWEVP
+98 REAEGGLMEVP
-109 AARFYE
+109 AVRFYE
-115 KEAGPY
+115 KEAGLY
-121 ISSAIFIACY
+121 LSSAIFIACY
-131 DGVCNASVHRI
+131 DGVCNASIHRV
-142 LVRDKLVGVV
+142 LVKDKRVGVV

-163 TRARSRGQD
+163 LRAKSRGQD
-172 LPVTVV
+172 LPVSVV
-178 IGVHPAVM
+178 IGVHPAIMV
-186 LAAASSPRFGVFEI
+186 AAASSPRFGVFEV

-208 NLQVYESPIH
+208 NLWVYESPVH
-218 GNPVPLGSAIVIEGL
+218 GNPVPLGSAVVIEGL

-244 VDVIGTYDRVRMQP
+244 VDVIGTYDRVRNQP
-258 MLKVLKVY
+258 VLKVLKVY
-266 INVDELTHVIL
+266 LDVNELTHVIL

-282 SSMLIGFPREAAIWD
+282 ASLLIGFTREAAIWE

-333 KNAIIAAFAAH
+333 KNAIMAAFAAH

-357 DPDNPSEVEWAI
+357 DPDDPSQVEWAI

-374 ADEDLIIIR
+374 ADEDLVIVR

-419 RIPLEHKEIA
+419 RIP

>member
-1 LKGSISEFLDL
+1 MLEFLD
-12 VAVERVGGVL
+12 VVDVERIGGTL
-22 SRYFEVAR
+22 SRDFEVAR
-30 VIREWQGR
+30 VVREWQGR

-51 DSASNLVD
+51 DSASNLLD
-59 LRFKLYKALGVNSD
+59 LKFKLYKALGVGSD
-73 DEAYTKL
+73 EEAYLKIL
-80 LNAMSNPAKPYV
+80 DAMSSPARPSV
-92 VGAPKL
+92 VGAPRL
-98 REAGEGLWEVP
+98 REAEGGLMEVP

-115 KEAGPY
+115 KEAGLY
-121 ISSAIFIACY
+121 LSSAIFIACY
-131 DGVCNASVHRI
+131 DGVCNASINRV
-142 LVRDKLVGVV
+142 LVKDKRVGVV

-163 TRARSRGQD
+163 LRAKSRGQD
-172 LPVTVV
+172 LPVSVV
-178 IGVHPAVM
+178 IGVHPAIMV
-186 LAAASSPRFGVFEI
+186 AAASSPRFGVFEV

-208 NLQVYESPIH
+208 NLWVYESPVH
-218 GNPVPLGSAIVIEGL
+218 GNPVPLGSAVVIEGL

-244 VDVIGTYDRVRMQP
+244 VDVIGTYDRVRNQP
-258 MLKVLKVY
+258 VLKVLKVY
-266 INVDELTHVIL
+266 LDVNELTHVIL

-282 SSMLIGFPREAAIWD
+282 ASLLIGFTREAAIWE
-297 AVSKVVARVHKVRLT
+297 AVSKVVAGVHKVRLT

-333 KNAIIAAFAAH
+333 KNAIMAAFAAH
-344 PSLKHVIVVDSDI
+344 PSLKYVIVVDSDI
-357 DPDNPSEVEWAI
+357 DPDDPSQVEWAI

-374 ADEDLIIIR
+374 ADEDLVIVR

-406 TKPLN
+406 TKPLS

-419 RIPLEHKEIA
+419 RIP

>member
-1 LKGSISEFLDL
+1 VRGSMLEFLD
-12 VAVERVGGVL
+12 VVDVERIGGTL
-22 SRYFEVAR
+22 SRDFEVAR

-51 DSASNLVD
+51 DSASNLLD
-59 LRFKLYKALGVNSD
+59 LRFKLYKALGVGSD
-73 DEAYTKL
+73 EEAYLKIL
-80 LNAMSNPAKPYV
+80 DAMSSPARPSV
-92 VGAPKL
+92 VGAPRL
-98 REAGEGLWEVP
+98 REAEGGLMEVP
-109 AARFYE
+109 AVRFYE
-115 KEAGPY
+115 KEAGLY
-121 ISSAIFIACY
+121 LSSAIFIACY
-131 DGVCNASVHRI
+131 DGVCNASIHRV
-142 LVRDKLVGVV
+142 LVKDKRVGVV

-163 TRARSRGQD
+163 LRAKSRGQD
-172 LPVTVV
+172 LPVSVV
-178 IGVHPAVM
+178 IGVHPAIMV
-186 LAAASSPRFGVFEI
+186 AAASSPRFGVFEV

-208 NLQVYESPIH
+208 NLWVYESPVH
-218 GNPVPLGSAIVIEGL
+218 GNPVPLGSAVVIEGL

-244 VDVIGTYDRVRMQP
+244 VDVIGTYDRVRNQP
-258 MLKVLKVY
+258 VLKVLKVY
-266 INVDELTHVIL
+266 LDVNELTHVIL

-282 SSMLIGFPREAAIWD
+282 ASLLIGFTREAAIWE

-333 KNAIIAAFAAH
+333 KNAIMAAFAAH
-344 PSLKHVIVVDSDI
+344 PSLKYVIVVDSDI
-357 DPDNPSEVEWAI
+357 DPDDPSQVEWAI

-374 ADEDLIIIR
+374 ADEDLVIVR

-411 AGIEYEKP
+411 AGMEYEKP
-419 RIPLEHKEIA
+419 RIP

>member
-1 LKGSISEFLDL
+1 MLEFLD
-12 VAVERVGGVL
+12 VVDVERIGGTL
-22 SRYFEVAR
+22 SRDFEVAR

-51 DSASNLVD
+51 DSASNLLD
-59 LRFKLYKALGVNSD
+59 LKFKLYKALGVGSD
-73 DEAYTKL
+73 EEAYLKIL
-80 LNAMSNPAKPYV
+80 DAMSSPARPSV
-92 VGAPKL
+92 VGAPRL
-98 REAGEGLWEVP
+98 REAEGGLMEVP

-115 KEAGPY
+115 KEAGLY
-121 ISSAIFIACY
+121 LSSAIFIACY
-131 DGVCNASVHRI
+131 DGVCNASIHRV
-142 LVRDKLVGVV
+142 LVKDKRVGVV

-163 TRARSRGQD
+163 LRAKSRGQD
-172 LPVTVV
+172 LPVSVV
-178 IGVHPAVM
+178 IGVHPAIMV
-186 LAAASSPRFGVFEI
+186 AAASSPRFGVFEV

-208 NLQVYESPIH
+208 NLWVYESPVH
-218 GNPVPLGSAIVIEGL
+218 GNPVPLGSAVVIEGL

-244 VDVIGTYDRVRMQP
+244 VDVIGTYDRVRNQP
-258 MLKVLKVY
+258 VLKVLKVY
-266 INVDELTHVIL
+266 LDVNELTHVIL

-282 SSMLIGFPREAAIWD
+282 ASLLIGFTREAAIWE

-333 KNAIIAAFAAH
+333 KNAIMAAFAAH
-344 PSLKHVIVVDSDI
+344 PSLKYVIVVDSDI
-357 DPDNPSEVEWAI
+357 DPDDPSQVEWAI

-374 ADEDLIIIR
+374 ADEDLVIVR

-411 AGIEYEKP
+411 AGMEYEKP
-419 RIPLEHKEIA
+419 RIP

>member
-1 LKGSISEFLDL
+1 VRGSMLEFLD
-12 VAVERVGGVL
+12 VVDVERIGGTL
-22 SRYFEVAR
+22 SRDFEVAR

-51 DSASNLVD
+51 DSASNLLD
-59 LRFKLYKALGVNSD
+59 LKFKLYKALGVGSD
-73 DEAYTKL
+73 EEAYLKIL
-80 LNAMSNPAKPYV
+80 DAMSSPARPSV
-92 VGAPKL
+92 VGAPRL
-98 REAGEGLWEVP
+98 REAEGGLMEVP
-109 AARFYE
+109 AVRFYE
-115 KEAGPY
+115 KEAGLY
-121 ISSAIFIACY
+121 LSSAIFIACY
-131 DGVCNASVHRI
+131 DGVCNASIHRV
-142 LVRDKLVGVV
+142 LVKDKRVGVV

-163 TRARSRGQD
+163 LRAKSRGQD
-172 LPVTVV
+172 LPVSVV
-178 IGVHPAVM
+178 IGVHPAIMV
-186 LAAASSPRFGVFEI
+186 AAASSPRFGVFEV

-208 NLQVYESPIH
+208 NLWVYESPVH
-218 GNPVPLGSAIVIEGL
+218 GNPVPLGSAVVIEGL

-244 VDVIGTYDRVRMQP
+244 VDVIGTYDRVRNQP
-258 MLKVLKVY
+258 VLKVLKVY
-266 INVDELTHVIL
+266 LDVNELTHVIL

-282 SSMLIGFPREAAIWD
+282 ASLLIGFTREAAIWE

-333 KNAIIAAFAAH
+333 KNAIMAAFAAH

-357 DPDNPSEVEWAI
+357 DPDDPSQVEWAI

-374 ADEDLIIIR
+374 ADEDLVIVR

-411 AGIEYEKP
+411 AGMEYEKP
-419 RIPLEHKEIA
+419 RIP

>member
-1 LKGSISEFLDL
+1 MRGSMLEFLD
-12 VAVERVGGVL
+12 VVDVERIGGTL
-22 SRYFEVAR
+22 SRDFEVAR
-30 VIREWQGR
+30 VVREWQGR

-51 DSASNLVD
+51 DSASNLLD
-59 LRFKLYKALGVNSD
+59 LKFKLYKALGVGSD
-73 DEAYTKL
+73 EEAYLKIL
-80 LNAMSNPAKPYV
+80 DAMSSPARPSV
-92 VGAPKL
+92 VGAPRL
-98 REAGEGLWEVP
+98 REAEGGLMEVP

-115 KEAGPY
+115 KEAGLY
-121 ISSAIFIACY
+121 LSSAIFIACY
-131 DGVCNASVHRI
+131 DGVCNASINRV
-142 LVRDKLVGVV
+142 LVKDKRVGVV

-163 TRARSRGQD
+163 LRAKSRGQD
-172 LPVTVV
+172 LPVSVV
-178 IGVHPAVM
+178 IGVHPAIMV
-186 LAAASSPRFGVFEI
+186 AAASSPRFGVFEV

-208 NLQVYESPIH
+208 NLWVYESPVH
-218 GNPVPLGSAIVIEGL
+218 GNPVPLGSAVVIEGL

-244 VDVIGTYDRVRMQP
+244 VDVIGTYDRVRNQP
-258 MLKVLKVY
+258 VLKVLKVY
-266 INVDELTHVIL
+266 LDVNELTHVIL

-282 SSMLIGFPREAAIWD
+282 ASLLIGFTREAAIWE

-333 KNAIIAAFAAH
+333 KNAIMAAFAAH
-344 PSLKHVIVVDSDI
+344 PSLKYVIVVDSDI
-357 DPDNPSEVEWAI
+357 DPDDPSQVEWAI

-374 ADEDLIIIR
+374 ADEDLVIVR

-411 AGIEYEKP
+411 AGMEYEKP
-419 RIPLEHKEIA
+419 RIP

>member
-1 LKGSISEFLDL
+1 VRGSMLEFLD
-12 VAVERVGGVL
+12 VVDVERIDGTL
-22 SRYFEVAR
+22 SRDFEVAR

-51 DSASNLVD
+51 DSASNLLD
-59 LRFKLYKALGVNSD
+59 LRFKLYKALGVGSD
-73 DEAYTKL
+73 EEAYLKIL
-80 LNAMSNPAKPYV
+80 DAMSSPTRPSV
-92 VGAPKL
+92 VGAPRL
-98 REAGEGLWEVP
+98 REAEGGLMEVP
-109 AARFYE
+109 AVRFYE
-115 KEAGPY
+115 KEAGLY
-121 ISSAIFIACY
+121 LSSAIFIACY
-131 DGVCNASVHRI
+131 DGVCNASIHRV
-142 LVRDKLVGVV
+142 LVKDKRVGVV

-163 TRARSRGQD
+163 LRAKSRGQD
-172 LPVTVV
+172 LPVSVV
-178 IGVHPAVM
+178 IGVHPAIMV
-186 LAAASSPRFGVFEI
+186 AAASSPRFGVFEV

-208 NLQVYESPIH
+208 NLWVYESPIH
-218 GNPVPLGSAIVIEGL
+218 GNPVPLGSAVVIEGL

-244 VDVIGTYDRVRMQP
+244 VDVIGTYDRVRNQP
-258 MLKVLKVY
+258 VLKVLKVY
-266 INVDELTHVIL
+266 LDVNELTHVIL

-282 SSMLIGFPREAAIWD
+282 ASLLIGFTREAAIWE

-333 KNAIIAAFAAH
+333 KNAIMAAFAAH

-357 DPDNPSEVEWAI
+357 DPDDPSQVEWAI

-374 ADEDLIIIR
+374 ADEDLVIVR

-411 AGIEYEKP
+411 AGMEYEKP
-419 RIPLEHKEIA
+419 RIP

>member
-1 LKGSISEFLDL
+1 MLEFLD
-12 VAVERVGGVL
+12 VVDVERIDGTL
-22 SRYFEVAR
+22 SRDFEVAR

-59 LRFKLYKALGVNSD
+59 LRFKLYKALGVGSD
-73 DEAYTKL
+73 EEAYLKIL
-80 LNAMSNPAKPYV
+80 DAMSSPTRPSV
-92 VGAPKL
+92 VGAPRL
-98 REAGEGLWEVP
+98 REAEGGLMEVP
-109 AARFYE
+109 AVRFYE
-115 KEAGPY
+115 KEAGLY
-121 ISSAIFIACY
+121 LSSAIFIACY
-131 DGVCNASVHRI
+131 DGVCNASIHRV
-142 LVRDKLVGVV
+142 LVKDKRVGVV

-163 TRARSRGQD
+163 LRAKSRGQD
-172 LPVTVV
+172 LPVSVV
-178 IGVHPAVM
+178 IGVHPAIMV
-186 LAAASSPRFGVFEI
+186 AAASSPRFGVFEV

-208 NLQVYESPIH
+208 NLWVYESPIH
-218 GNPVPLGSAIVIEGL
+218 GNPVPLGSAVVIEGL

-244 VDVIGTYDRVRMQP
+244 VDVIGTYDRVRNQP
-258 MLKVLKVY
+258 VLKVLKVY
-266 INVDELTHVIL
+266 LDVNELTHVIL

-282 SSMLIGFPREAAIWD
+282 ASLLIGFTREAAIWE

-333 KNAIIAAFAAH
+333 KNAIMAAFAAH

-357 DPDNPSEVEWAI
+357 DPDDPSQVEWAI

-374 ADEDLIIIR
+374 ADEGLVIVR

-419 RIPLEHKEIA
+419 RIP

>member
-1 LKGSISEFLDL
+1 MLEFLD
-12 VAVERVGGVL
+12 VVDVERIGGTL
-22 SRYFEVAR
+22 SRDFEVTR

-51 DSASNLVD
+51 DSASNLLD
-59 LRFKLYKALGVNSD
+59 LKFKLYKALGVGSD
-73 DEAYTKL
+73 EEAYLKIFD
-80 LNAMSNPAKPYV
+80 AMSSPARPSV
-92 VGAPKL
+92 VGAPRL
-98 REAGEGLWEVP
+98 REAEGGLMEVP
-109 AARFYE
+109 AVRFYE
-115 KEAGPY
+115 KEAGLY
-121 ISSAIFIACY
+121 LSSAIFIACY
-131 DGVCNASVHRI
+131 DGVCNASIHRV
-142 LVRDKLVGVV
+142 LVKDKRVGVV

-163 TRARSRGQD
+163 LRAKSRGQD
-172 LPVTVV
+172 LPVSVV
-178 IGVHPAVM
+178 IGVHPAIMV
-186 LAAASSPRFGVFEI
+186 AAASSPRFGVFEV

-208 NLQVYESPIH
+208 NLWVYESPVH
-218 GNPVPLGSAIVIEGL
+218 GNPVPLGSAVVIEGL

-244 VDVIGTYDRVRMQP
+244 VDVIGTYDRVRNQP
-258 MLKVLKVY
+258 VLKVLKVY
-266 INVDELTHVIL
+266 LDVNELTHVIL

-282 SSMLIGFPREAAIWD
+282 ASLLIGFTREAAIWE

-333 KNAIIAAFAAH
+333 KNAIMAAFAAH
-344 PSLKHVIVVDSDI
+344 PSLKYVIVVDSDI
-357 DPDNPSEVEWAI
+357 DPDDPSQVEWAI

-374 ADEDLIIIR
+374 ADEDLVIVR

-411 AGIEYEKP
+411 AGMEYEKP
-419 RIPLEHKEIA
+419 RIP